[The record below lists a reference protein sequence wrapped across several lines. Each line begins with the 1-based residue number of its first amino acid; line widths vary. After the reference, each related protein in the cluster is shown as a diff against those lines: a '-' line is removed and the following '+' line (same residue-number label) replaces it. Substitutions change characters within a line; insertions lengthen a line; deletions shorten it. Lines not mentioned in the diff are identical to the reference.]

1 MRERGKE
8 ESEVTG
14 GKRGKSFTTTT
25 YFFFFFR
32 PLQVREDTEQADT
45 FSRSV
50 QAVIVPDS
58 GNHKVQVLGGLRRL
72 FLPPSPPKKQAGFW
86 IKTNLLE

>member
-1 MRERGKE
+1 MKLQKERGARASLQQLFFLLFPSSAGE
-8 ESEVTG
+8 RSYRTG
-14 GKRGKSFTTTT
+14 R
-25 YFFFFFR
+25 YI
-32 PLQVREDTEQADT
+32 LAV
-45 FSRSV
+45 V